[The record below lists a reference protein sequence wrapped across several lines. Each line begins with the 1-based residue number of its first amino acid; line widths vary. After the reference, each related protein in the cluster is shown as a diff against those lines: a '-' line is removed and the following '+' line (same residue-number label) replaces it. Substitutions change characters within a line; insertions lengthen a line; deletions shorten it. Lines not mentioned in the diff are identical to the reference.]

1 MKRLMTLGSLLFASA
16 LVVSG
21 CGNVGE
27 DADTDNREEADII
40 TNQEKEGGDIETG
53 DGYGFTE
60 LNLEI
65 EVDGDDAI
73 DVDYKV
79 EEDFD
84 PEYQNALTNIDLEGD
99 DAMDELDKMFKTVNF
114 ESNMS
119 EEEARDKIL
128 EFYQIAE
135 YSDFKLNVH
144 FDDDTDL
151 TYKDEQ

>member
-65 EVDGDDAI
+65 EVDGEDAI